1 MPRFSVPHFEWQVLR
16 AVKRSPQPP
25 TGRELRLVMSRR
37 TKDGTFLTTLVWRGL
52 LAYAAGG
59 AADPFAATYT
69 LTPLG
74 ERAAEYGEC
83 DLPLEFMGPKPPPPP
98 APKARDRDPG
108 RPRRKSSL

>member
-16 AVKRSPQPP
+16 AVGRSPQPP

-37 TKDGTFLTTLVWRGL
+37 TKDGAFLTTLVWRGL
-52 LAYAAGG
+52 LAHAAGG
-59 AADPFAATYT
+59 AADPFAATYA

-83 DLPLEFMGPKPPPPP
+83 ELPLELLGPKPPLPPVPKSP
-98 APKARDRDPG
+98 ARGRR
-108 RPRRKSSL
+108 RPRRKGSA